1 MGQVLLMSRNSLSI
15 RDLTVSSTPAGGWRI
30 DARAGAGGVFFESS
44 TPLAPAR
51 EALLQAFLFPAMCRG
66 RGLETDGPVC
76 PRWRKNTAGAR
87 RVAREWWGFRGG
99 GIRCT
104 GDEALA
110 PAPGQSLFFG
120 GGVDSF
126 YTLWTERER
135 LTHLVYVEG
144 YDVPLDDAGRL
155 ARIGGW
161 NRAVAA
167 ECGLALAVIRTN
179 LRDHPDFKVLSW
191 TNSFGGAVAAA
202 GHLLRGSC
210 GTALLANDGHVTEI
224 NPWVLGMHPRL
235 TPCCSSGAV
244 RFVHHGEGVLRCE
257 KAAAIAGWPLAR
269 RYLRVCWKN
278 REGGLNCGVC
288 EKCVRTQL
296 EFFAAGQIEALES
309 MPPGPL
315 EDRLDAIPGVPDN
328 LYLYYEDLL
337 ERIGEPRIHRAILA
351 LGERSVGWRRRRA
364 GRDAAER
371 YWKRVR
377 RSLRS

>member
-1 MGQVLLMSRNSLSI
+1 MKRKSLSI
-15 RDLTVSSTPAGGWRI
+15 RELKVSNTPAGGWRVE
-30 DARAGAGGVFFESS
+30 ARVGGREAYFES
-44 TPLAPAR
+44 TVPLAPAR

-66 RGLETDGPVC
+66 RDLETDGPVC
-76 PRWRKNTAGAR
+76 SRWLENTAGAR

-99 GIRCT
+99 AIRCT

-110 PAPGQSLFFG
+110 PAAGQSLFFG

-126 YTLWTERER
+126 YTLWTERAR

-144 YDVPLDDAGRL
+144 YDVPLEDAGRL
-155 ARIGGW
+155 ARIGEW

-167 ECGLALAVIRTN
+167 ECGLELVVIRSD
-179 LRDHPDFKVLSW
+179 LRDHPDFNVLSW

-210 GTALLANDGHVTEI
+210 GTAWLANDGHVTEI

-235 TPCCSSGAV
+235 TPFWSSGAV
-244 RFVHHGEGVLRCE
+244 RFIHHGEGVLRCE

-278 REGGLNCGVC
+278 RGSGLNCGVC

-296 EFFAAGQIEALES
+296 EFFAAGQLDALES

-315 EDRLDAIPGVPDN
+315 EDRLDDIPGVPDN

-337 ERIGEPRIHRAILA
+337 ARISDPRIRRAIVA
-351 LGERSVGWRRRRA
+351 LGERSVAWRRKYA
-364 GRDAAER
+364 GRDVVER
-371 YWKRVR
+371 YWKRIR
-377 RSLRS
+377 RSLRARD